1 MSFPGAV
8 DEKKGK
14 KREKVLCWRE
24 RKGWMNFAVE
34 FHAPVVGCDEAGRSL
49 FIPFP
54 TPFPTMLCMWKNHF
68 HFLTQHNCDCGTIRT
83 ESRGL
88 DSPTHPTVCLHFC
101 YREFYG
107 DVSSFVLA
115 KVWFFFFWFIAN
127 ASGMMRKFRLMKFI
141 LDLKCFR
148 KIFFFTFPWI
158 QIKKILHIRRWP
170 FLNSNRIGT
179 ELLLSSVMT
188 YRTWNYNSPR
198 ALGISHNISAKKAD
212 KRRWSKKSVGV
223 VVVCT

>member
-115 KVWFFFFWFIAN
+115 KVWFFLLIYRERFRDDAEISTNKIYFRFEMFSKNLFFYF
-127 ASGMMRKFRLMKFI
+127 S
-141 LDLKCFR
+141 
-148 KIFFFTFPWI
+148 
-158 QIKKILHIRRWP
+158 
-170 FLNSNRIGT
+170 LNSN
-179 ELLLSSVMT
+179 
-188 YRTWNYNSPR
+188 
-198 ALGISHNISAKKAD
+198 
-212 KRRWSKKSVGV
+212 
-223 VVVCT
+223 